1 MIFSDFN
8 FGILLGVNFKCRIAD
23 VIAFSISSVQTDWV
37 IRTKISKD
45 IRGIGENRC
54 VEMRLHTGMLSCM
67 VFRSAYRQTTAPI
80 LRTAPV
86 GSNVSVVSHDFT
98 DAGKRCTNI

>member
-54 VEMRLHTGMLSCM
+54 VEM
-67 VFRSAYRQTTAPI
+67 
-80 LRTAPV
+80 
-86 GSNVSVVSHDFT
+86 
-98 DAGKRCTNI
+98 